1 MIQEIFSTVYE
12 DLNNVCS
19 REKDVRPLSS
29 KYVWWVSLIF
39 QFSNQNRLA
48 KGVC

>member
-1 MIQEIFSTVYE
+1 MIQEIFSTVCE
-12 DLNNVCS
+12 DLKNVYS
-19 REKDVRPLSS
+19 WEKDMRLLSS
-29 KYVWWVSLIF
+29 KYVFDL